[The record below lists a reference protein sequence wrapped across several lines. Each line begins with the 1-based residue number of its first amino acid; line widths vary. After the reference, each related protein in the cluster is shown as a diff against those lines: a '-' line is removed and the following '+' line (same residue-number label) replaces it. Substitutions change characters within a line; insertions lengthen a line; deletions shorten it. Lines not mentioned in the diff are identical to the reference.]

1 VSDNGSHAIPF
12 GLFELDATGTVVYY
26 DPQTGEKKNDSIN
39 NVVGR
44 CFFDELIPATLVE
57 DLRNRFLQFMSECN
71 SVERFSL
78 DFPHMQ
84 SSIKVDI
91 MMTRLTE
98 RSGNEHKE
106 FAIVRLMP
114 NAQMPAA

>member
-1 VSDNGSHAIPF
+1 LSWTPRV
-12 GLFELDATGTVVYY
+12 
-26 DPQTGEKKNDSIN
+26 Q
-39 NVVGR
+39 
-44 CFFDELIPATLVE
+44 TLVE
-57 DLRNRFLQFMSECN
+57 DLRNRFLQFMSESN
-71 SVERFSL
+71 SVERFSV

-84 SSIKVDI
+84 SIKVDI

-114 NAQMPAA
+114 NA